1 MAPLDDKENNPVRLW
16 AEIHKLRSEA
26 RGPEKF
32 ETSRDAAIH
41 ERMRAVKAETESDQR
56 YAGWFRDQIEATA
69 NGAKPALLPA
79 GYAMVSGG
87 AIQSAVN
94 MLRRDGEEG
103 YKVRGELAEEL
114 ARSII

>member
-26 RGPEKF
+26 RGPDKF
-32 ETSRDAAIH
+32 ETWRDAAIH
-41 ERMRAVKAETESDQR
+41 ERMRAVAAESALKAKGGKVDLGALQ
-56 YAGWFRDQIEATA
+56 TA
-69 NGAKPALLPA
+69 
-79 GYAMVSGG
+79 
-87 AIQSAVN
+87 ID